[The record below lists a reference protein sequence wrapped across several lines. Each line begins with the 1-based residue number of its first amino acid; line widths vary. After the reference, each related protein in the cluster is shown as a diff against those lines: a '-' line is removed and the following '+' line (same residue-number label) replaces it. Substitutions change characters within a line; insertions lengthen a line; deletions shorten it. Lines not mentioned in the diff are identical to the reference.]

1 MYFSVLNTGIQYYTV
16 LVWYTLAVCMLTAL
30 KSDTSCNMRNT
41 VPSPS
46 VTSLLIAHL
55 MAPLFAPVTP
65 LCLQSK

>member
-1 MYFSVLNTGIQYYTV
+1 MLNNGIQYYTILV
-16 LVWYTLAVCMLTAL
+16 LCILALSMLTAL
-30 KSDTSCNMRNT
+30 KSDTSCNMHNT